1 MINPIKFIFAFAI
14 SIVLY
19 SCAPK
24 NEELTT
30 DLVDIR
36 TTASGNA
43 TDGKNPEMKF
53 ESLVHNFGK
62 LSQGEKVTYAFKFKN
77 IGGADLIISDARGS
91 CGCTVPEYPRKAI
104 APGQESEIS
113 VQFSSEG
120 KKGQVEKTVTITT
133 NCSPNTKVITIQAE
147 VLVPKEGNGAA
158 H

>member
-1 MINPIKFIFAFAI
+1 MKITFEETNFDFGNIKEG
-14 SIVLY
+14 S
-19 SCAPK
+19 
-24 NEELTT
+24 
-30 DLVDIR
+30 
-36 TTASGNA
+36 
-43 TDGKNPEMKF
+43 
-53 ESLVHNFGK
+53 
-62 LSQGEKVTYAFKFKN
+62 KVTHAFKFKN